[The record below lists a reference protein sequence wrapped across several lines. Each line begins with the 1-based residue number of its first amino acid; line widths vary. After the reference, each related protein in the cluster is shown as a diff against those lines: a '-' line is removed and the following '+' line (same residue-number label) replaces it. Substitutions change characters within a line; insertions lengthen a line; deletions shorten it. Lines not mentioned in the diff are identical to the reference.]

1 MGVFNAYEILE
12 YLSHEQKMVKGK
24 ESSRTFKEQKKKRE
38 SIYVVNLTLLGVR
51 PDTALCTLIGASSP
65 APGISF

>member
-24 ESSRTFKEQKKKRE
+24 ESSRTFKEQKKRE
-38 SIYVVNLTLLGVR
+38 KVFMLST
-51 PDTALCTLIGASSP
+51 
-65 APGISF
+65 

>member
-1 MGVFNAYEILE
+1 MSQHMGVFNAYEILE

-24 ESSRTFKEQKKKRE
+24 ESARTFKEQKKRE
-38 SIYVVNLTLLGVR
+38 NLTLLGVR
-51 PDTALCTLIGASSP
+51 PDTALCTLVGASSP

>member
-1 MGVFNAYEILE
+1 MAVFNVYEILE

-24 ESSRTFKEQKKKRE
+24 ESSRTFKEQKKE
-38 SIYVVNLTLLGVR
+38 NIYVVNLAFLGVR
-51 PDTALCTLIGASSP
+51 PDTALCTLVGASSS